1 TSGYV
6 KSDHTSTFN
15 TRFDI
20 NESGDE
26 IEHKNFTN
34 DYVRPKTSSTRTV
47 VNIYNGSIQVLRG
60 DLTKQIVDAIVVPS
74 TSACLTAY
82 VLREA
87 GECVQTAHEIEMQ
100 NNSMQSISVNCNGV
114 LLCEK
119 IYFIPC
125 SKLSYNP
132 DKWTFRNF
140 ISEAITMATNE
151 KLDTIR
157 SIAFPAVGCGKYN
170 CNSDFVAKTL
180 IMAAAYELERQPSLK
195 LDVYFVIQL
204 HQYDVFHAFENV
216 LKFLNINGSS
226 NMNNQSYTIET
237 YVPSKPTTR
246 HNNKN
251 EFTIEKRLLD
261 YSSNEYAMVVQS
273 FCTTMTEGLC
283 KEMLRIE
290 LVWNNRWYKQYE
302 IHRDEFNQRL
312 KINTEQYL
320 FHGCSQFAANNI
332 IKECFNRSYA
342 GQHGTKY
349 GHGVYFSSQASYS
362 HSYTEPNTRGE
373 RCMFLARVLVG
384 NATIGTKYT
393 KICPRGFDTTTDGS
407 YIYVIYHDAQAFVT
421 NNQPPL
427 ESFTIQQ
434 CTAEDEDGA
443 IAVCLKTGDSGNDA
457 SLLFNDPK
465 VLGYR
470 FVAPY
475 IHLSPDLA
483 FVLKDS
489 EGNVCGY
496 VLAALD
502 SVSFYTQYVN
512 EWLPKM
518 KQLYPNIPSENER
531 LKEDWEIIYG
541 FHNDN
546 LQSFKL
552 FDDYPSHLHIDLL
565 PIAQRKGYGTK
576 MIHRIENELQ
586 RRGSTGVH
594 LGMAPNNTRALH
606 FYTKLGFTILANG
619 QDTMWLGKKLV

>member
-1 TSGYV
+1 MS
-6 KSDHTSTFN
+6 
-15 TRFDI
+15 
-20 NESGDE
+20 
-26 IEHKNFTN
+26 
-34 DYVRPKTSSTRTV
+34 
-47 VNIYNGSIQVLRG
+47 
-60 DLTKQIVDAIVVPS
+60 
-74 TSACLTAY
+74 
-82 VLREA
+82 
-87 GECVQTAHEIEMQ
+87 
-100 NNSMQSISVNCNGV
+100 
-114 LLCEK
+114 
-119 IYFIPC
+119 
-125 SKLSYNP
+125 
-132 DKWTFRNF
+132 
-140 ISEAITMATNE
+140 
-151 KLDTIR
+151 
-157 SIAFPAVGCGKYN
+157 
-170 CNSDFVAKTL
+170 
-180 IMAAAYELERQPSLK
+180 
-195 LDVYFVIQL
+195 
-204 HQYDVFHAFENV
+204 
-216 LKFLNINGSS
+216 
-226 NMNNQSYTIET
+226 
-237 YVPSKPTTR
+237 
-246 HNNKN
+246 
-251 EFTIEKRLLD
+251 
-261 YSSNEYAMVVQS
+261 
-273 FCTTMTEGLC
+273 
-283 KEMLRIE
+283 
-290 LVWNNRWYKQYE
+290 
-302 IHRDEFNQRL
+302 
-312 KINTEQYL
+312 
-320 FHGCSQFAANNI
+320 
-332 IKECFNRSYA
+332 
-342 GQHGTKY
+342 
-349 GHGVYFSSQASYS
+349 
-362 HSYTEPNTRGE
+362 
-373 RCMFLARVLVG
+373 
-384 NATIGTKYT
+384 
-393 KICPRGFDTTTDGS
+393 
-407 YIYVIYHDAQAFVT
+407 VT

-576 MIHRIENELQ
+576 MIHHIENELQ
-586 RRGSTGVH
+586 RRGSKGVH